1 MARRGL
7 SSHSVG
13 PQPEQT
19 ELIEYSKEREKGAQ
33 EMGLREILV
42 STVQWVIPGWPST
55 QERNQHYPPL
65 AGTLKRDI
73 HKAFVGVTR
82 LPRRQDQSQS
92 SIQLYIRTL
101 PSGSPNYTTP
111 VGLCSGEAPASV
123 LQIKCRMSPS
133 QSQLCLPVTRGP
145 GKV

>member
-65 AGTLKRDI
+65 ADTMKRDI

-111 VGLCSGEAPASV
+111 VGLRSGEAPASV

-133 QSQLCLPVTRGP
+133 QSHLCLPVTRGP

>member
-33 EMGLREILV
+33 EVGLREILV

-65 AGTLKRDI
+65 AGTMKRAI
-73 HKAFVGVTR
+73 HKAFVGGHKTSKKAG
-82 LPRRQDQSQS
+82 PKPEQYPTIYQDS
-92 SIQLYIRTL
+92 SFRVPKLHNPCR
-101 PSGSPNYTTP
+101 
-111 VGLCSGEAPASV
+111 LCSGEAPASV

-133 QSQLCLPVTRGP
+133 RSQLCLPITRGP